1 MDKYSTLREW
11 HMAEQLEAQRPRQED
26 SSQVSVIEPQLKDLG
41 GFSVRRVLPAK
52 QHRMVGPFI
61 FFDHFGPA
69 EFPPGEG
76 IQVRPHPHIGIATI
90 SYLFEGQIV
99 HRDSLG
105 YTQVIRPGAVN
116 LMTAGRGIVHSE
128 RAGDDLDE
136 VSSLHGLQ
144 LWIALPDALEKT
156 EPDFIHYPEADIPGF
171 DYGHGRIRLIM
182 GHWLGQ
188 ASPVKQHSPTVY
200 AECQLAAG
208 ENVTLPVEHA
218 EIAVYGVS
226 GALRANGEE
235 LITGLMLAFDGT
247 SEIRLEALE
256 DSRVVLVV
264 GDPVGKRH
272 IWWNFVASDRAMIE
286 QAKADWKAG
295 RSGRVPG
302 DDEFIPLPD

>member
-1 MDKYSTLREW
+1 MT
-11 HMAEQLEAQRPRQED
+11 EQLKSHRPRQED

-41 GFSVRRVLPAK
+41 GFSVRRVLPAR

-144 LWIALPDALEKT
+144 LWIALPDELERT
-156 EPDFIHYPEADIPGF
+156 EPGFIHYPGADIPAF
-171 DYGHGRIRLIM
+171 DHQGASLRLIV
-182 GHWLGQ
+182 GEWLGH
-188 ASPVKQHSPTVY
+188 ASPVHPHSPTLY
-200 AECQLAAG
+200 AECRLRAG
-208 ENVTLPVEHA
+208 QRITLPVRHA
-218 EIAVYGVS
+218 EIATYGVS
-226 GALRANGEE
+226 GTLRANGHE
-235 LITGLMLAFDGT
+235 LETGRMLVLNDT
-247 SEIRLEALE
+247 DTIELEAAE
-256 DSRVVLVV
+256 DSRIAFIG
-264 GDPVGKRH
+264 GDPVVKRH

-286 QAKADWKAG
+286 QAKADWQAG
-295 RSGRVPG
+295 RIGNVPG
-302 DDEFIPLPD
+302 DDEFIPLPN

>member
-1 MDKYSTLREW
+1 MT
-11 HMAEQLEAQRPRQED
+11 EQLEAHRPQPD
-26 SSQVSVIEPQLKDLG
+26 GASQVSVIEPEHKDLG
-41 GFSVRRVLPAK
+41 GFSVRRVLPAR

-105 YTQVIRPGAVN
+105 YSQVIHPGAVN

-136 VSSLHGLQ
+136 VSRLHGLQ
-144 LWIALPDALEKT
+144 LWIALPDELERA
-156 EPDFIHYPEADIPGF
+156 EPAFEHYPAEDIPGF
-171 DYGHGRIRLIM
+171 KHQGAPLRLIM
-182 GHWLGQ
+182 GEWLGQ
-188 ASPVKQHSPTVY
+188 ASPVHQHSPTLY
-200 AECQLAAG
+200 AECRLRAG
-208 ENVTLPVEHA
+208 QRITLPVAHA
-218 EIAVYGVS
+218 EIAVYAVS
-226 GALRANGEE
+226 GQLRANGHA
-235 LITGLMLAFDGT
+235 LRTGQMLVFNGT
-247 SEIRLEALE
+247 REIELEATE
-256 DSRVVLVV
+256 DARAAFIG

-272 IWWNFVASDRAMIE
+272 IWWNFVASDRSMIE
-286 QAKADWKAG
+286 QAKSDWQAG
-295 RSGRVPG
+295 RIGYVPG

>member
-1 MDKYSTLREW
+1 MT
-11 HMAEQLEAQRPRQED
+11 EQLEAHRPQPEGA
-26 SSQVSVIEPQLKDLG
+26 SQVSVIEPELKDLG
-41 GFSVRRVLPAK
+41 GFSVRRVLPAR

-105 YTQVIRPGAVN
+105 FTQVIRPGAVN
-116 LMTAGRGIVHSE
+116 LMTAGQGIVHSE

-136 VSSLHGLQ
+136 VSQLHGLQ
-144 LWIALPDALEKT
+144 LWIALPDELERT
-156 EPDFIHYPEADIPGF
+156 EPGFIHYPAADIPGF
-171 DYGHGRIRLIM
+171 DHQGAPLRLIM
-182 GHWLGQ
+182 GEWLGQ
-188 ASPVKQHSPTVY
+188 ASPVHQHSPTLY
-200 AECQLAAG
+200 AECRLQAG
-208 ENVTLPVEHA
+208 QRITLPVAHA

-226 GALRANGEE
+226 GTLRANGHE
-235 LITGLMLAFDGT
+235 LETGRMLVLNGT
-247 SEIRLEALE
+247 DTIELEATA
-256 DSRVVLVV
+256 DSRVAFIG

-286 QAKADWKAG
+286 QAKADWQAG
-295 RSGRVPG
+295 RIGHVPG